1 MLVRPL
7 RKPLKRVVTPSD
19 IESTRCEQAPD
30 KTRRQLHQSLA
41 KLAAGGNNGAVR
53 FAAPAAW
60 LSFLNM
66 KELLIENW
74 PLILF
79 AVTGVVLVILA
90 LASLRDGPLPYERRG
105 VLLSPAEVTFLR
117 SLHLAVRED
126 WLVFSM
132 VRLAD
137 IIKVRQKTR
146 KTSFWQGRIQNKHLD
161 FVLCDYETLEVK
173 LAIELEDEA
182 TSRPEN
188 TQRDK
193 FLNTALHAAGLPLMR
208 VRAEAKYET
217 AAIRKD
223 IEDALGI
230 KRKKTR

>member
-1 MLVRPL
+1 
-7 RKPLKRVVTPSD
+7 
-19 IESTRCEQAPD
+19 
-30 KTRRQLHQSLA
+30 
-41 KLAAGGNNGAVR
+41 
-53 FAAPAAW
+53 
-60 LSFLNM
+60 M
-66 KELLIENW
+66 KELLLQNW
-74 PLILF
+74 PLLLF
-79 AVTGVVLVILA
+79 AVTGVVLVVIA

-105 VLLSPAEVTFLR
+105 VLLSPAEVSFLR

-137 IIKVRQKTR
+137 IIQVRPKTR
-146 KTSFWQGRIQNKHLD
+146 KTSFWQGQIKNKHLD

-173 LAIELEDEA
+173 LAIEFEDDT
-182 TSRPEN
+182 TSRTEKAK
-188 TQRDK
+188 RDK

-208 VRAEAKYET
+208 IKAEAKYET

-230 KRKKTR
+230 QRKKKR